1 MGKGLIKLVGLGMG
15 ILVVVIAVAVI
26 ATLMMREETD
36 STPEATVEEPTAE
49 AEVAD
54 SLDIADTAEVTE
66 EDLLAEFEDPTAIE
80 KIMSNLD
87 FLDYEPEPDEL
98 PSQDQ
103 GMSVE
108 DSLEQM
114 NWLEQQKVALA
125 QKEAELNERQK
136 KLEQLEQT
144 VSRKLL
150 VLEQAET
157 ARVNSLA
164 KLYDSMEPQA
174 VAQLMANLDDNTV
187 VSILPRMKVK
197 NASRVLA
204 LMPPQRA
211 AKLSKRMLTIAEK

>member
-1 MGKGLIKLVGLGMG
+1 
-15 ILVVVIAVAVI
+15 
-26 ATLMMREETD
+26 
-36 STPEATVEEPTAE
+36 
-49 AEVAD
+49 
-54 SLDIADTAEVTE
+54 
-66 EDLLAEFEDPTAIE
+66 
-80 KIMSNLD
+80 MSNLD